1 MHPKMIYK
9 FNNLNFK
16 HQGKDYLA
24 SGSALYSI
32 DDYGEDEKEA
42 GFDDVNITEVIGVK
56 GIAPDKEQFKDSVII
71 TLNRDDRLCRMLA
84 L

>member
-1 MHPKMIYK
+1 MIYK

-16 HQGKDYLA
+16 HDGKEYLA
-24 SGSALYSI
+24 SGSATYTI

-42 GFDDVNITEVIGVK
+42 GFEDVNVSEVLGAK
-56 GIAPDKEQFKDSVII
+56 GKSATPDIFKDSILI
-71 TLNRDDRLCRMLA
+71 TLNRDERLCRMLA